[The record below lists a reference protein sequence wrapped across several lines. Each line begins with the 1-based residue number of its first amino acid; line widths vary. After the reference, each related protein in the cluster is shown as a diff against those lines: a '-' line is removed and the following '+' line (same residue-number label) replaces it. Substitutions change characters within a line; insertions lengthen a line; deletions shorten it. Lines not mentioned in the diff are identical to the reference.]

1 MKISLPEFSL
11 VVLVGA
17 TGSGKSTFAQAH
29 FRATEI
35 LSSDFFRGLICDD
48 ETDQSVS
55 ADAFDALHHLAARR
69 LARGRLTVIDATNV
83 QDHARHRLLDLARHF
98 DAPPIAIVLDLPEE
112 VCRQR
117 TEARTDRPGMPAHV
131 VTRHLEELRHSLD
144 SLPHEGF
151 RQVIVL
157 RTPEEVEAVTVE
169 RLPGQPRQRPPSRGQ
184 AADEREALVAH
195 LRHPDP
201 DIAART
207 LEEIRARGWLVDGTL
222 QGAHLQGANLPGAW
236 LARANLQHAGL
247 MGADLR
253 RANLYAAILRGA
265 DLYKAD
271 LAGASLDA
279 AIFDPNTVLPDGS
292 RWSPDASLS
301 RFTDP
306 PPASGEIR

>member
-35 LSSDFFRGLICDD
+35 LSSDAFRGLICDD

-69 LARGRLTVIDATNV
+69 LAHGRLTVIDATNV

-98 DAPPIAIVLDLPEE
+98 DAPPVAIVLDMPEE
-112 VCRQR
+112 LCRQR
-117 TEARTDRPGMPAHV
+117 TEARTDRPSMPAHV
-131 VTRHLEELRHSLD
+131 VTRHLDELRRALD

-151 RQVIVL
+151 RQVVVL
-157 RTPEEVEAVTVE
+157 RTPEEVEAATVE
-169 RLPGQPRQRPPSRGQ
+169 RQPRQRPPSRSQVPG
-184 AADEREALVAH
+184 ERDALVAQ

-201 DIAART
+201 DTAART
-207 LEEIRARGWLVDGTL
+207 LEDIRARGWLVDGTL
-222 QGAHLQGANLPGAW
+222 QGAHLQGASLQGAW
-236 LARANLQHAGL
+236 LARANLQHAWL

-271 LAGASLDA
+271 LAGASLEA
-279 AIFDPNTVLPDGS
+279 AIFDPNTVLPDGA
-292 RWSPDASLS
+292 RWSPGASLA

-306 PPASGEIR
+306 PR